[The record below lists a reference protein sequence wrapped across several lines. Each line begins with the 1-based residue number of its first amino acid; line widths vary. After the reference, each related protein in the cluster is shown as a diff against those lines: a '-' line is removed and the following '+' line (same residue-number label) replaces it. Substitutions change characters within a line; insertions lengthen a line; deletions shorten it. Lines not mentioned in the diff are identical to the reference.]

1 MEMLIYERAYNQN
14 KKKKAFKHA
23 IAVLIKIRFS
33 FSGF

>member
-1 MEMLIYERAYNQN
+1 METLMYERAYNHN
-14 KKKKAFKHA
+14 KKKAFKHA

>member
-1 MEMLIYERAYNQN
+1 MKGLITRI

>member
-1 MEMLIYERAYNQN
+1 MKGLITRI
-14 KKKKAFKHA
+14 KKSAFKHA